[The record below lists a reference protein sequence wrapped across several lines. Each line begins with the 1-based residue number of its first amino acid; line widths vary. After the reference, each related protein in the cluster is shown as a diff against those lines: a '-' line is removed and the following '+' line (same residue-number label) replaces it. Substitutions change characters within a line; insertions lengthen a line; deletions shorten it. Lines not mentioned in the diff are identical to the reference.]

1 VFAGSGT
8 SASSDGTLLTVR
20 SVNGADLR
28 FEEFGSDPNDRLEI
42 VNINGAATN
51 VFVFNNQEAVVG
63 GTIDVIT
70 DAGSTIST
78 SGGLFTNPTPQPLPV
93 YLGYQVSL
101 AGSPDVGD
109 TFSIGFNDSGA
120 GDNRNALAL
129 AGLQTADILDNGSLS
144 IAQGYS
150 QLVAQVGSQTGA
162 ANIDREAVQSLLFQT
177 TARRDSVAG
186 VNLDEEAARLIQF
199 QQSYTASAQIITVAR
214 EIFDTLLGAFR

>member
-1 VFAGSGT
+1 MT
-8 SASSDGTLLTVR
+8 T
-20 SVNGADLR
+20 
-28 FEEFGSDPNDRLEI
+28 
-42 VNINGAATN
+42 NI
-51 VFVFNNQEAVVG
+51 FVFNNQEAVVG

-70 DAGSTIST
+70 DTGSTIST

-162 ANIDREAVQSLLFQT
+162 ANIEREAVQSLLFQT

-199 QQSYTASAQIITVAR
+199 QQAYTASAQIITVAR